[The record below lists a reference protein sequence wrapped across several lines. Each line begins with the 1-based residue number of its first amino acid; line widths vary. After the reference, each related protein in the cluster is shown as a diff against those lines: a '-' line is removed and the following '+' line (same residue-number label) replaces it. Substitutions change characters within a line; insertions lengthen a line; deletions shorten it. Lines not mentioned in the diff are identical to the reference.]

1 MSATT
6 NKSIYIN
13 MNSVKQAIPVPFLL
27 TLLLLLTFFIAPSF
41 AKAPSIDVGP
51 KFGDKAP
58 ALVVIDQNKVP
69 VNIDDLSAK
78 KGLIILFFRSADWCP
93 FCKRHL
99 IELNEYAD
107 KFKALGYGV
116 AAISYDTPEILTK
129 FSQMHK
135 LTYPLLSDQGAAT
148 VKAYDILNVQYKVG
162 DENYGI
168 PYPGVVV
175 ITPDGNID
183 HKYFFEGYRKRVKF
197 HDLYQQLNSVK

>member
-1 MSATT
+1 
-6 NKSIYIN
+6 
-13 MNSVKQAIPVPFLL
+13 MNFVKQTIPALFLL
-27 TLLLLLTFFIAPSF
+27 TLLLSLTLFIPPSF
-41 AKAPSIDVGP
+41 AQTLSIDVGP
-51 KFGDKAP
+51 MVGDKAP
-58 ALVVIDQNKVP
+58 AITVIDKNKVP
-69 VNIDDLSAK
+69 VSIDDLTAP

-116 AAISYDTPEILTK
+116 AGISYDSPEVLSQ
-129 FSQMHK
+129 FSTMHN
-135 LTYPLLSDQGAAT
+135 LSYPLLADQSATT
-148 VKAYDILNVQYKVG
+148 VKAYGILNAKYKAS

-197 HDLYQQLNSVK
+197 SDLYQQLNSAK

>member
-1 MSATT
+1 
-6 NKSIYIN
+6 
-13 MNSVKQAIPVPFLL
+13 MNSVKQTIPVSSLL
-27 TLLLLLTFFIAPSF
+27 TLLLSLTFFITPSF
-41 AKAPSIDVGP
+41 AKVSSIVVGP
-51 KFGDKAP
+51 KIGDKAP
-58 ALVVIDQNKVP
+58 DLMVIDQNKLS

-78 KGLIILFFRSADWCP
+78 KGLIVLFFRSADWCP

-116 AAISYDTPEILTK
+116 AAISYDSPEILTK

-135 LTYPLLSDQGAAT
+135 LAYPLLSDQGAGT
-148 VKAYDILNVQYKVG
+148 VKAYDILNAQYKVG

-175 ITPDGNID
+175 ITSDGNIN

>member
-1 MSATT
+1 M
-6 NKSIYIN
+6 
-13 MNSVKQAIPVPFLL
+13 
-27 TLLLLLTFFIAPSF
+27 
-41 AKAPSIDVGP
+41 VGN
-51 KFGDKAP
+51 KAP
-58 ALVVIDQNKVP
+58 ALVVIEQNKLP
-69 VNIDDLSAK
+69 VNIGDLSAE

-148 VKAYDILNVQYKVG
+148 VKAYDILNDQYKVG